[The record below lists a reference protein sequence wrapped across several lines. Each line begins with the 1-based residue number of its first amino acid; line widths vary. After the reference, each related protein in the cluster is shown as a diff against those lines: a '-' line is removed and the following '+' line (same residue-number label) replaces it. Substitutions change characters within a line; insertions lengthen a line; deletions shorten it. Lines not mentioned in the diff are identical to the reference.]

1 MGSDVDCQM
10 SSACR
15 TLILCVAADRGLD
28 RGDFPEPAE
37 GADAWSEPAQ
47 GQPTVLQ
54 TGDYNVLICGN
65 SNRNPR
71 SGHVSGRIT
80 GDRSCPLILAPMWDG
95 RMTGPVAYAE
105 TAGAVLPIRAELA
118 CLIIPSPQGR
128 PPPSGRVWRHEWSDA
143 ESRAL
148 SG

>member
-65 SNRNPR
+65 SNRNPGLGTYRAGSLVTAVVR
-71 SGHVSGRIT
+71 SFWHRCGT
-80 GDRSCPLILAPMWDG
+80 
-95 RMTGPVAYAE
+95 AE
-105 TAGAVLPIRAELA
+105 
-118 CLIIPSPQGR
+118 
-128 PPPSGRVWRHEWSDA
+128 
-143 ESRAL
+143 
-148 SG
+148 